1 MSMAFYPKLAF
12 SGICKNKK
20 LYFPYILTCIC
31 LIMMHYILSFL
42 SEAPALKQMIGGDTI
57 AIILNMGSQIVTIF
71 SVLFLFYSNSFLT
84 KRRKK
89 EFGMYNI
96 LGMNKSNIGKIL
108 LWEFIIISILSIIIG
123 ILVGVGLSKLFELGL
138 IDIMS
143 SEINYNFD
151 ISFKHIIK
159 TSVIFCGVFILF
171 LISNLAQIALNKPI

>member
-1 MSMAFYPKLAF
+1 
-12 SGICKNKK
+12 
-20 LYFPYILTCIC
+20 
-31 LIMMHYILSFL
+31 MMHYILSFL
-42 SEAPALKQMIGGDTI
+42 SEAPALKQMIGGHTI

-89 EFGMYNI
+89 EFGLYNI

-138 IDIMS
+138 INIM
-143 SEINYNFD
+143 
-151 ISFKHIIK
+151 
-159 TSVIFCGVFILF
+159 
-171 LISNLAQIALNKPI
+171 